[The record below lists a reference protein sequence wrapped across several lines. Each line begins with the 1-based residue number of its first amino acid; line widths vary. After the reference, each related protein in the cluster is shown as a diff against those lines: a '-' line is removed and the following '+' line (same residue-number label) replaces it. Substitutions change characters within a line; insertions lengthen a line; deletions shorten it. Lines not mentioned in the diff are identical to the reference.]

1 MAARNR
7 AQETVLLPKTITCIQ
22 ISASVMD
29 GAVKS
34 PPVSIKVKRIAK
46 IKKEI
51 IKNLVLII
59 I

>member
-1 MAARNR
+1 MAAKNR
-7 AQETVLLPKTITCIQ
+7 TQETVLLPKTITCIQ
-22 ISASVMD
+22 ILASVMY

-34 PPVSIKVKRIAK
+34 PLVSIKVKRIAN

-51 IKNLVLII
+51 IEKLVLII